1 MKQDRPYGSW
11 VSELSSQELATS
23 AKRLSEPRVFQD
35 EVLWLES
42 RPEESGRTVIVKFDG
57 ADTATLGPDE
67 LNVRTLVHE
76 YGGGSWL
83 PTKHGILL
91 SSFSDQRLWLLND
104 DFRPVTKEPSTPKGL
119 RYSDGV
125 IDPDSDHT
133 IWVVERHHENHVH
146 PENLLASV
154 NIAGEIIEVASG
166 ADFYS
171 SPTISPDGKLLAYL
185 SWDHPSMP
193 WDHVQLHV
201 AQRGNGKWTQHRVV
215 LDGPALQQPQF
226 SPDGRLH
233 VISDATGWWNIHEVD
248 LNTNSSEPVVQAAV
262 EFGIPGWVF
271 GQKSYTWA
279 KDELW
284 CSWVDQGTGHLGQI
298 TNSLLTETDCALTE
312 FNGLDTMDD
321 GRVVTVAA
329 SWEATPAVVAID
341 TDGRC
346 EQLSD
351 SHSLP
356 IARDEISIPEAIEV
370 PGSSGHITHA
380 FHFTPKNSAYE
391 CSSELPPLIVLSH
404 GGPTG
409 AARSSFD
416 PAIQYWTNRGIAV
429 VDVNYRGSTG
439 FGTPYRNLLRGQWG
453 VADTEDCIATA
464 QHLANNGLVDAERLT
479 IKGGSAGGFTTLC
492 ALTMSNLFA
501 AGISRYGVADLATL
515 ARDTHKFE
523 ARYLDSLVG
532 EWPKEKAIY
541 EERSPIHHTHRLS
554 TPMIVLQGSEDPVVP
569 PSQAEQLVEALIR
582 AKIPHSYLLF
592 EGESHGFR
600 KADTISRALDSELS
614 FLGQVLGFE
623 PADSIESVQIL

>member
-1 MKQDRPYGSW
+1 MKQDQPYGSW
-11 VSELSSQELATS
+11 ASQLTSEKLANG
-23 AKRLSEPRVFQD
+23 AKRLSEPRVFND
-35 EVLWLES
+35 EVLWLEG

-57 ADTATLGPDE
+57 VTAVTLGPDE

-83 PTKHGILL
+83 PTDDGIWL
-91 SSFSDQRLWLLND
+91 SSFNDQRLWLLND
-104 DFRPVTKEPSTPKGL
+104 DLRPITPESSISKGL
-119 RYSDGV
+119 RYANGV
-125 IDPDSDHT
+125 VVPDSDDT
-133 IWVVERHHENHVH
+133 VWVVERHRESHVH
-146 PENLLASV
+146 PENFLASV
-154 NIAGEIIEVASG
+154 NTAGEIIEVASG

-171 SPTISPDGKLLAYL
+171 PPTVSADGKMLAYL

-193 WDHVQLHV
+193 WDHVRLHV
-201 AQRGNGKWTQHRVV
+201 AQRRNGGWAEHRVV

-226 SPDGRLH
+226 SPDGQLH

-248 LNTNSSEPVVQAAV
+248 LKNDSSYPLVQAAV
-262 EFGIPGWVF
+262 EFGVPGWVF
-271 GQKSYTWA
+271 GQRTYTWA
-279 KDELW
+279 NDAIW
-284 CSWVDQGTGHLGQI
+284 CSWVDQGVGHLGQI
-298 TNSLLTETDCALTE
+298 KNSVLTETDCGFTE
-312 FNGLDTMDD
+312 FNGLDTLTD
-321 GRVVTVAA
+321 GRAISVAA
-329 SWEATPAVVAID
+329 SWETTAAVRAID
-341 TDGRC
+341 PTGVSQ
-346 EQLSD
+346 QLSA

-356 IARDEISIPEAIEV
+356 LAREEISIPEAVEIT
-370 PGSSGHITHA
+370 GTSGRTTHA
-380 FHFTPKNSAYE
+380 FHFAPTNTTYE

-439 FGTPYRNLLRGQWG
+439 FGTSYRNMLRGQWG
-453 VADTEDCIATA
+453 VADTEDCISAA
-464 QHLANNGLVDAERLT
+464 QHLADKELVDPKRLT

-492 ALTMSNLFA
+492 ALTMSTLFA

-532 EWPKEKAIY
+532 EWPTEQHIY

-569 PSQAEQLVEALIR
+569 PSQAEQLVEALIG
-582 AKIPHSYLLF
+582 AKIPHSYVLF

-600 KADTISRALDSELS
+600 KAETISRALDSELS

-623 PADSIESVQIL
+623 PSDLIEPVQIV

>member
-1 MKQDRPYGSW
+1 MKQDQPYGSW
-11 VSELSSQELATS
+11 VSELSSQELAKG
-23 AKRLSEPRVFQD
+23 AKRISEPRVFKD
-35 EVLWLES
+35 EVLWLEG
-42 RPEESGRTVIVKFDG
+42 RPEESGRTALVKFDG
-57 ADTATLGPDE
+57 VNVLTLGPDD

-83 PTKHGILL
+83 PTEDGIWL
-91 SSFSDQRLWLLND
+91 SNFDDQRLWLLND
-104 DFRPVTKEPSTPKGL
+104 DFRPVTPEPSISKGL
-119 RYSDGV
+119 RYSNGV
-125 IDPDSDHT
+125 TVPDSGDT
-133 IWVVERHHENHVH
+133 IWVVERHRESHAH
-146 PENLLASV
+146 PENLLATV
-154 NIAGEIIEVASG
+154 NTAGTINEVASG

-171 SPTISPDGKLLAYL
+171 SPAISPDGKLLAYL

-193 WDHVQLHV
+193 WDHVRLHI
-201 AQRGNGKWTQHRVV
+201 AQRQNSGWAGHRVV

-233 VISDATGWWNIHEVD
+233 IISDATGWWNIHEVD
-248 LNTNSSEPVVQAAV
+248 LSSNSSKPVVQDSV
-262 EFGIPGWVF
+262 EFGVPGWVF
-271 GQKSYTWA
+271 GQRSYAWTNDA
-279 KDELW
+279 IW
-284 CSWVDQGTGHLGQI
+284 CSWVDQGVGHLGRI
-298 TNSLLTETDCALTE
+298 VDSVLTETNCALTE
-312 FNGLDTMDD
+312 FNGLDTLTD
-321 GRVVTVAA
+321 GRAITVAA
-329 SWEATPAVVAID
+329 SWETTAAVQAID
-341 TDGRC
+341 SNGVC
-346 EQLSD
+346 EQLSA
-351 SHSLP
+351 SRPLP
-356 IARDEISIPEAIEV
+356 LAREDISIPEAIEV
-370 PGSSGHITHA
+370 PGPSGRVTHA
-380 FHFTPKNSAYE
+380 FHFAPKSSTHI

-409 AARSSFD
+409 SARSSFD

-439 FGTPYRNLLRGQWG
+439 FGTAYRNMLRGQWG

-464 QHLANNGLVDAERLT
+464 QHLADNQLVDTERLT

-532 EWPKEKAIY
+532 EWPAEEAIY
-541 EERSPIHHTHRLS
+541 VERSPIHHTHRLS

-569 PSQAEQLVEALIR
+569 PSQAEQLVEALTS
-582 AKIPHSYLLF
+582 AKIPHSYVLF

-600 KADTISRALDSELS
+600 KAETISRALNLELS

-623 PADSIESVQIL
+623 PADLIEPVQIL